1 MRTSISKKV
10 PAVLSE
16 SYNKFM
22 SRAHPL
28 HLIGLLVCL
37 ASLAFAYFYLQQ
49 ALGLE
54 PCPLCVLDRIIFVA
68 LAIVFALAYFQQPNR
83 RDRIGYDIGAL
94 VVTAGGLG
102 VAGRH
107 VHLQYF
113 PVEGMGN
120 CGAGFWS
127 LLDRIGIEGAVASAL
142 QGEGDCGE
150 IQWTFLGLS
159 IPTLTLGIFIFL
171 FLLALVDM
179 IQAIRQ
185 PPMES

>member
-1 MRTSISKKV
+1 M
-10 PAVLSE
+10 A
-16 SYNKFM
+16 
-22 SRAHPL
+22 RAHPL
-28 HLIGLLVCL
+28 HLAGLLVCL
-37 ASLAFAYFYLQQ
+37 ASLGFAYFYLQK

-54 PCPLCVLDRIIFVA
+54 PCPLCILDRFIFGA
-68 LAIVFALAYFQQPNR
+68 LAVIFALAYFQKPNR

-94 VVTAGGLG
+94 MVALVGLG

-113 PVEGMGN
+113 PPEGLGN

-127 LLDRIGIEGAVASAL
+127 LLDRIGIEGAIASAL
-142 QGEGDCGE
+142 QGSGDCGE

-159 IPTLTLGIFIFL
+159 IPVLTLGVFVLL
-171 FLLALVDM
+171 FALALADM

-185 PPMES
+185 RSLEF